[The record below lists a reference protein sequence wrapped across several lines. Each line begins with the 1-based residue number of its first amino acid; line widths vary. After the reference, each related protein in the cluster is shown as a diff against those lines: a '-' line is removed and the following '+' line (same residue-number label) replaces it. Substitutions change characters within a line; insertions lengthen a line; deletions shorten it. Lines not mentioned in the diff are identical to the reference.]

1 MSPALAE
8 LESYGLIEMLQD
20 GKKTKRYSAVPDVVT
35 VITKILKDRE
45 LKIIKTAQAK
55 FDSLNALH
63 EKSDTGQSLVNGERL
78 EEIGQMI
85 SLADF
90 SLKFLIGQTNEEAL
104 QYWSEEAQKSFED
117 Q

>member
-1 MSPALAE
+1 MNNIDSK
-8 LESYGLIEMLQD
+8 I
-20 GKKTKRYSAVPDVVT
+20 K
-35 VITKILKDRE
+35 KILKERE
-45 LKIIKTAQAK
+45 LKIIKTAQVK

-63 EKSDTGQSLVNGERL
+63 QKSDSSQSLVDGGRL

-90 SLKFLIGQTNEEAL
+90 SLGFLIGQTNEEAL

-117 Q
+117 H